1 MPRYKVQITPTVF
14 ETVEA
19 NSPEE
24 ARRKVDTLIADKGTR
39 DIFDKLYFDYD
50 TGVNTR
56 GIRRKLAQAEVRN
69 RWEWR
74 SCKKYQ
80 RSNSYNACWHER
92 TRPRST

>member
-1 MPRYKVQITPTVF
+1 MPRYKVKITPTVF

-19 NSPEE
+19 SSPEE

-56 GIRRKLAQAEVRN
+56 GISRKLAQAEVSKNGDER
-69 RWEWR
+69 EIVLKR
-74 SCKKYQ
+74 SMGSGG
-80 RSNSYNACWHER
+80 RGE
-92 TRPRST
+92 